1 MGEQI
6 RCRALGDDFRTL
18 PDPFPTCG
26 IVIYKL
32 QCGPWSRFV
41 IMSTALGKMCSMTGG
56 PDWRMPERRRRLQAE
71 STGSRRGNLA
81 TADRCAQGWAGWGL
95 IWGARYRGYYVVL
108 RESSG
113 LPPRGGDKTK

>member
-6 RCRALGDDFRTL
+6 RCRALGDDFRTYPIL
-18 PDPFPTCG
+18 IPTCS

-41 IMSTALGKMCSMTGG
+41 IMSTALGKMCSMTGC

-71 STGSRRGNLA
+71 STGSRRGNFA
-81 TADRCAQGWAGWGL
+81 TAEPCARGL
-95 IWGARYRGYYVVL
+95 ADFGFIWGAGYPGYYV
-108 RESSG
+108 
-113 LPPRGGDKTK
+113 